1 MHALKIGLK
10 LLAATLAAVLVLA
23 GALWF
28 WSGTGDSLAALLT
41 RLQRFLPAD
50 QTLEAKDVRGSLR
63 DGGHIGWLRWQRGE
77 LSVQAQDIR
86 VAWTLG
92 ALLNKQLRLSELT
105 VASLTFEDHRTN
117 TDNTPPTP
125 PANLTLPISID
136 VPFKVA
142 SFSWTG
148 STTLQATDLSGHYIF
163 NSYSHKIEEGQGRIS
178 SGIYQINGELQALAP
193 MALTLQVNGQVATTV
208 PSRPTPLTVAA
219 AASLTG
225 ELSGPQAKL
234 ALQATLTPELPADNA
249 SRAAK
254 AEAMQA
260 TLSAIIAPWQAQPLT
275 QAKGQWRALDL
286 AALWPQAPQTR
297 LAGEANVTPAG
308 DGWQGQ
314 VLLTNDL
321 PGPWNQQH
329 LPLASLRATVN
340 FVQGQWALQALSA
353 TGAGGTVTGTGQF
366 NAGLWQGE
374 ASLQG
379 VNPAGID
386 SRVANAS
393 MSGSVQVRQTSSGIG
408 FAARIQSDAGKP
420 RLAKASPSNSSPAKP
435 NQPIDH
441 FQAIQ
446 LQSLQADGLWA
457 SPLLSLNTLH
467 IDAQDARLV
476 GQNLQYHTVTQ
487 AAKGQAT
494 LNLPGLDSTLDGN
507 LSSATGQGN
516 LTVSVTDAARATRW
530 LSRFPAVANTL
541 RQTSLEGA
549 AELKT
554 TWQGG
559 WQAQAIGL
567 KIDAALRAP
576 KLDWTSRPTATS
588 ASTSTPPQ
596 STSWHFN
603 DLQVDLS
610 GTLAAL
616 QLRAQGHAK
625 TGTRQIDWQTQLS
638 ASQLD
643 ANHWQAALNQLK
655 LSTQD
660 SAQPGSWS
668 LQLTQPANAPVALD
682 WRQNNLTQTLT
693 VSGSSAQLTGP
704 LPGVASLSWQ
714 PARWSQQRGSAGT
727 PTQPKALWQSQGQIS
742 RLPLAWLDALSNKSM
757 TELGLSSDVLLAG
770 NWDAKHTDTLHL
782 SALLERSSGDLRLST
797 DASRQRAL
805 PANMQEA
812 RLNVNLDG
820 GQLSGSL
827 RWDSERA
834 GKALMA
840 FSTRLD
846 LAQGLQWADDAPL
859 GGSLQMQLPP
869 VDAWSMLAPPGWR
882 LRGTLDANATLT
894 GTRKQPHWL
903 GTLRAQDLAVRSVA
917 DGIDFQQGSLT
928 ARLEGQQLTI
938 DDFTLFGAGGTA
950 GGTVKVTGTAQWL
963 PAGKPDAPLAQRVAI
978 SLEANAK
985 ALRLSTRSDRRI
997 TVSGRLTA
1005 QLKDTRLV
1013 LRGKLSADQALITLP
1028 SESAPTLGDDVVV
1041 RPSAAQAAQEAL
1053 AKRNAPVLNPASKR
1067 PVNTISPDVQV
1078 TLDLGPDFSMRGRG
1092 LDTRLAGNLELR
1104 AIGNAAPTLTGSVRT
1119 VRGTYQA
1126 YGQRL
1131 DIEQGVL
1138 RFFGPVDNPALD
1150 ILAIRPKLSQR
1161 VGVQVLGTA
1170 LSPVVRLYADPEL
1183 PEAEKLAWLVLG
1195 RSASGSGGEAALLQQ
1210 AALALLGG
1218 NGQGPSASLTQA
1230 LGLDELSF
1238 RGSSDN
1244 TASGATVTLGKRLSN
1259 DFYVAYESGLAGTM
1273 GVFTIFYDLSKRLT
1287 LRAQTGEQSA
1297 IDLIWTLRYD

>member
-1 MHALKIGLK
+1 MRALNIGLK
-10 LLAATLAAVLVLA
+10 LLATTLASVLILA

-28 WSGTGDSLAALLT
+28 WSGTGDSLATLMA

-77 LSVQAQDIR
+77 LSVQAQDIS

-92 ALLNKQLRLSELT
+92 ALFNKQLRLSELT
-105 VASLTFEDHRTN
+105 VASLAIEDRRTN

-125 PANLTLPISID
+125 PASLTLPISID

-142 SFSWTG
+142 TVSWTG

-163 NSYSHKIEEGQGRIS
+163 NSYSHKLEEGQGRIS

-193 MALTLQVNGQVATTV
+193 MALTVQVNGQVATTV
-208 PSRPTPLTVAA
+208 PSRSTPLNVTAV
-219 AASLTG
+219 ASLTG

-234 ALQATLTPELPADNA
+234 ALQATLTPELPTDAA
-249 SRAAK
+249 SRASK

-297 LAGEANVTPAG
+297 LAGEANVAPAG
-308 DGWQGQ
+308 EGWQGQ
-314 VLLTNDL
+314 IALTNAL
-321 PGPWNQQH
+321 SGPWNQQH

-340 FVQGQWALQALSA
+340 FAQGQWALQALSA
-353 TGAGGTVTGTGQF
+353 TGAGGTVTGTGKF
-366 NAGLWQGE
+366 NAGLWQGDI
-374 ASLQG
+374 SLQG

-393 MSGSVQVRQTSSGIG
+393 MSGTVQARQNSSGIG
-408 FAARIQSDAGKP
+408 FAARIQADAGKP
-420 RLAKASPSNSSPAKP
+420 PSVKASPANPSP
-435 NQPIDH
+435 PIDPL
-441 FQAIQ
+441 QAIQ
-446 LQSLQADGLWA
+446 LQSLQAEVLWA
-457 SPLLSLNTLH
+457 SPLLSLSTLR
-467 IDAQDARLV
+467 IDAQDARFDAK
-476 GQNLQYHTVTQ
+476 NLQYHTLTQ
-487 AAKGQAT
+487 AAKGLAT
-494 LNLPGLDSTLDGN
+494 LSLPGLNGTLDGS
-507 LSSATGQGN
+507 LSSAAGQGK
-516 LTVSVTDAARATRW
+516 LTLSATDATQAARW

-541 RQTSLEGA
+541 QQASLAGT
-549 AELKT
+549 AELT
-554 TWQGG
+554 ATWLGG
-559 WQAQAIGL
+559 WQNQASGL

-576 KLDWTSRPTATS
+576 KLDWISRPAAAATATS
-588 ASTSTPPQ
+588 AAHQ
-596 STSWHFN
+596 STAWHFN
-603 DLQVDLS
+603 DLQVDVS

-638 ASQLD
+638 GSQINAD
-643 ANHWQAALNQLK
+643 HWQAALNQLK

-668 LQLTQPANAPVALD
+668 LQLAQPANRPIALD
-682 WRQNNLTQTLT
+682 WRQNKLAQTLT
-693 VSGSSAQLTGP
+693 VSASSAQLTGP
-704 LPGVASLSWQ
+704 LPGVASVSWQ
-714 PARWSQQRGSAGT
+714 PASWSQQRIQT
-727 PTQPKALWQSQGQIS
+727 PAQAQPKARWQSQGQIS

-757 TELGLSSDVLLAG
+757 TELGLSSDLLLAG
-770 NWDAKHTDTLHL
+770 SWDAKHTDSLHL
-782 SALLERSSGDLRLST
+782 SALLERSSGDLRLTT

-840 FSTRLD
+840 FSTRID
-846 LAQGLQWADDAPL
+846 LAQGLQWANDAPL

-869 VDAWSMLAPPGWR
+869 VDAWSMLVPPGWR

-894 GTRKQPHWL
+894 GTRKQPQWL

-917 DGIDFQQGSLT
+917 DGIDFQQGTLT

-950 GGTVKVTGTAQWL
+950 GGTVKVIGTAQWL
-963 PAGKPDAPLAQRVAI
+963 PTSKPDAPLAQRVAI

-985 ALRLSTRSDRRI
+985 ALRLSARSDRRI

-1005 QLKDTRLV
+1005 QLQDTRLV

-1053 AKRNAPVLNPASKR
+1053 AKRNAAVLATTDKR
-1067 PVNTISPDVQV
+1067 PVAAISPDVQV

-1092 LDTRLAGNLELR
+1092 IDTRLAGTLELR
-1104 AIGNAAPTLTGSVRT
+1104 AMGNATPTLTGSVRT

-1150 ILAIRPKLSQR
+1150 ILAIRPKMSQR

-1244 TASGATVTLGKRLSN
+1244 TTSGATVTLGKRLSN